1 MKYDCNETVLEETLQ
16 QVLSGE
22 TPMEDTVLEYCIV
35 RSYRETGMMTYNKG
49 LVLRLADGSE
59 FQLTIVQSR

>member
-1 MKYDCNETVLEETLQ
+1 MKYDCTETVLEETLY

-22 TPMEDTVLEYCIV
+22 IPLEDTVLESCIV
-35 RSYRETGMMTYNKG
+35 RRYRETGMMTFNKG